1 MSTEQVLPWY
11 SGATT
16 FLKSPQAS
24 FDDIKPGMVAIGG
37 APHDS
42 THGHRAGA
50 RYGPRGIREGSQVL
64 ADKLRPAGDDGLI
77 HVGSGNR
84 LRLPAENMLV
94 DVGDYNSYPTDMDRA
109 VEGMAGGV
117 YEVVKRGG
125 FSVCLGGDHFVGYP
139 SCLGFTRA
147 VAEINPNVR
156 VGYIHIDGHLD
167 FTDVTPLFGR
177 YSNGTNARRI
187 SEIEVVSPKNM
198 VWIGIDGYVNAEQAD
213 TIKRNGATVFTGLD
227 VQEMGPVEV
236 ARRAA
241 EACDRRLRLHLP
253 EHGHRRSG
261 LGIFARHRLAR
272 VRGDH
277 AHDGV
282 ANVMG
287 AVEVPDRVDGL
298 LRDIPRPG
306 PDRSLQHAGP
316 PVHPGDHRAEG
327 VRRRRPVRRNHD
339 CQ

>member
-1 MSTEQVLPWY
+1 MSTEQALPWY

-50 RYGPRGIREGSQVL
+50 RYGPRGIREGSRVL
-64 ADKLRPAGDDGLI
+64 ADRLRPAGDDGLI
-77 HVGSGNR
+77 HVGSGSR
-84 LRLPAENMLV
+84 ISLPAVNKLV
-94 DVGDYNSYPTDMDRA
+94 DVGDYNSYPTDVDRA

-167 FTDVTPLFGR
+167 FTDITPLFGK

-236 ARRAA
+236 ARRAGELA
-241 EACDRRLRLHLP
+241 IDGCDYIYLSMDIDVVDSGFSPGTGSPVFAAITPMTALRMLSELSKFPIGSMDFCETSPRLDP
-253 EHGHRRSG
+253 TDRSNMLAPQFI
-261 LGIFARHRLAR
+261 LGIIGPKVF
-272 VRGDH
+272 D
-277 AHDGV
+277 
-282 ANVMG
+282 
-287 AVEVPDRVDGL
+287 VDE
-298 LRDIPRPG
+298 
-306 PDRSLQHAGP
+306 Q
-316 PVHPGDHRAEG
+316 
-327 VRRRRPVRRNHD
+327 
-339 CQ
+339 

>member
-1 MSTEQVLPWY
+1 MSTEQALPWY

-77 HVGSGNR
+77 HVGSGSR
-84 LRLPAENMLV
+84 LSLPAESRLV

-167 FTDVTPLFGR
+167 FTDITPLFGK

-227 VQEMGPVEV
+227 VQEMGAVEV
-236 ARRAA
+236 ARRAGELA
-241 EACDRRLRLHLP
+241 IDGCDYIYLSMDIDVVDSGFSPGTGSPVFAAITPMTAMRMLWELSKFPIGSMDFCETSPRLDP
-253 EHGHRRSG
+253 TDRSNMLAPQFI
-261 LGIFARHRLAR
+261 LGIIGPKVFD
-272 VRGDH
+272 VGD
-277 AHDGV
+277 
-282 ANVMG
+282 
-287 AVEVPDRVDGL
+287 L
-298 LRDIPRPG
+298 
-306 PDRSLQHAGP
+306 
-316 PVHPGDHRAEG
+316 
-327 VRRRRPVRRNHD
+327 
-339 CQ
+339 

>member
-1 MSTEQVLPWY
+1 MSTEQALPWY

-24 FDDIKPGMVAIGG
+24 FDDIRPGMVAIGG

-50 RYGPRGIREGSQVL
+50 RYGPRGIRAGSQVL

-77 HVGSGNR
+77 HVGSGSR
-84 LRLPAENMLV
+84 ISLPAENKLV
-94 DVGDYNSYPTDMDRA
+94 DMGDYNSYPTDMDRA

-147 VAEINPNVR
+147 VAEINPNVK

-167 FTDVTPLFGR
+167 FTDITPLFGK

-236 ARRAA
+236 ARRAGGLA
-241 EACDRRLRLHLP
+241 IDGCDYIYLSMDIDVVDSGFSPGTGSPVFAAITPMTALRMLWELSKFPIGSMDFCETSPRLDP
-253 EHGHRRSG
+253 TDRSNMLAPQFI
-261 LGIFARHRLAR
+261 LGIIGPKVF
-272 VRGDH
+272 D
-277 AHDGV
+277 
-282 ANVMG
+282 
-287 AVEVPDRVDGL
+287 VD
-298 LRDIPRPG
+298 
-306 PDRSLQHAGP
+306 
-316 PVHPGDHRAEG
+316 E
-327 VRRRRPVRRNHD
+327 
-339 CQ
+339 

>member
-1 MSTEQVLPWY
+1 MTTEQAVPWY
-11 SGATT
+11 SGPTT

-64 ADKLRPAGDDGLI
+64 ADKLRPAGEDGLI
-77 HVGSGNR
+77 HVGSGSR
-84 LRLPAENMLV
+84 LSLPAESRLV

-167 FTDVTPLFGR
+167 FTDITPLFGK

-227 VQEMGPVEV
+227 VQEMGAVEV
-236 ARRAA
+236 ARRAGELA
-241 EACDRRLRLHLP
+241 IDGCDYIYLSMDIDVVDSGFSPGTGSPVFAAITPMTALRMLWELSKFPIGSMDFCETSPRLDP
-253 EHGHRRSG
+253 TDRSNMLAPQFI
-261 LGIFARHRLAR
+261 LGIIGPKVF
-272 VRGDH
+272 D
-277 AHDGV
+277 
-282 ANVMG
+282 
-287 AVEVPDRVDGL
+287 VD
-298 LRDIPRPG
+298 
-306 PDRSLQHAGP
+306 
-316 PVHPGDHRAEG
+316 E
-327 VRRRRPVRRNHD
+327 
-339 CQ
+339 

>member
-1 MSTEQVLPWY
+1 MSTEQALPWY

-24 FDDIKPGMVAIGG
+24 FDDIRPGMVAIGG

-50 RYGPRGIREGSQVL
+50 RYGPRGIRAGSQVL

-77 HVGSGNR
+77 HVGSGR
-84 LRLPAENMLV
+84 RISLPAENMLV
-94 DVGDYNSYPTDMDRA
+94 DVGDYNSYPTDVDRA

-167 FTDVTPLFGR
+167 FTNITPLFGK

-236 ARRAA
+236 ARRAGELA
-241 EACDRRLRLHLP
+241 IDGCDYIYLSMDIDVVDSGFSPGTGSPVFAAITPMTALRMLWELSKFPIGSMDFCETSPRLDP
-253 EHGHRRSG
+253 TDRSNMLAPQFI
-261 LGIFARHRLAR
+261 LGIIGPKVF
-272 VRGDH
+272 D
-277 AHDGV
+277 
-282 ANVMG
+282 
-287 AVEVPDRVDGL
+287 VD
-298 LRDIPRPG
+298 
-306 PDRSLQHAGP
+306 
-316 PVHPGDHRAEG
+316 E
-327 VRRRRPVRRNHD
+327 
-339 CQ
+339 

>member
-241 EACDRRLRLHLP
+241 ELAIDGCDYIYLSMDIDVVDSGFSPGTGSPVFAAITPMTALRMLWELSKFPIGSMDFCETSPRLDP
-253 EHGHRRSG
+253 TDRSNMLAPQFI
-261 LGIFARHRLAR
+261 LGIIGQKVF
-272 VRGDH
+272 D
-277 AHDGV
+277 
-282 ANVMG
+282 
-287 AVEVPDRVDGL
+287 VD
-298 LRDIPRPG
+298 DP
-306 PDRSLQHAGP
+306 
-316 PVHPGDHRAEG
+316 
-327 VRRRRPVRRNHD
+327 
-339 CQ
+339 

>member
-1 MSTEQVLPWY
+1 MSVEQVTPWY

-64 ADKLRPAGDDGLI
+64 ADKLRPAGEDGLI
-77 HVGSGNR
+77 HVGSGSR
-84 LRLPAENMLV
+84 LSLPTENKLV

-147 VAEINPNVR
+147 AAELNPNVR

-167 FTDVTPLFGR
+167 FTDITPLFGR

-187 SEIEVVSPKNM
+187 SEIEVVSPSNM
-198 VWIGIDGYVNAEQAD
+198 VWVGIDGYVNAEQAD

-236 ARRAA
+236 ARRAGELA
-241 EACDRRLRLHLP
+241 IDGCDYIYLSMDIDVVDSGFSPGTGSPVFAAITPMTAMRMLWELSKFPIGSMDFCETSPRLDP
-253 EHGHRRSG
+253 TGRSNMLAPQFI
-261 LGIFARHRLAR
+261 LGIIGPKVF
-272 VRGDH
+272 D
-277 AHDGV
+277 
-282 ANVMG
+282 
-287 AVEVPDRVDGL
+287 VDN
-298 LRDIPRPG
+298 
-306 PDRSLQHAGP
+306 
-316 PVHPGDHRAEG
+316 E
-327 VRRRRPVRRNHD
+327 
-339 CQ
+339 

>member
-1 MSTEQVLPWY
+1 MTTEQAVPWY
-11 SGATT
+11 SGPTT

-50 RYGPRGIREGSQVL
+50 RYGPRGIREGSQTL

-77 HVGSGNR
+77 HVGSGSR
-84 LRLPAENMLV
+84 LSLPAESRLV

-167 FTDVTPLFGR
+167 FTDITPLFGR

-227 VQEMGPVEV
+227 VQEMGAVEV
-236 ARRAA
+236 ARRAGELA
-241 EACDRRLRLHLP
+241 IDGCDYIYLSMDIDVVDSGFSPGTGSPVFAAITPMTAMRMLWELSKFPIGSMDFCETSPRLDP
-253 EHGHRRSG
+253 TDRSNMLAPQFI
-261 LGIFARHRLAR
+261 LGIIGPKVFD
-272 VRGDH
+272 VGD
-277 AHDGV
+277 
-282 ANVMG
+282 
-287 AVEVPDRVDGL
+287 L
-298 LRDIPRPG
+298 
-306 PDRSLQHAGP
+306 
-316 PVHPGDHRAEG
+316 
-327 VRRRRPVRRNHD
+327 
-339 CQ
+339 